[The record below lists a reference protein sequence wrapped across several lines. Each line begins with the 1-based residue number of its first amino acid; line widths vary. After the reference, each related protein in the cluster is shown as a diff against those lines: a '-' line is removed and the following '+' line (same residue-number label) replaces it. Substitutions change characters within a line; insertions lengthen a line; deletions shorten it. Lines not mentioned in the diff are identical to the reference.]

1 MYQPKANGESSTP
14 DKRML
19 VERFAQEYRLGQAEV
34 LRAIERR
41 VCGCDYGGTSWT
53 TREEARRLGE
63 LLGLAPGTRLLEV
76 GAGSGWPGLYLATT
90 TGCDVVLA
98 DLPLEGLRIAAARA
112 AADGLAD
119 TCRAAVADGA
129 ALPFETGCFDAI
141 LHSDVLCCLEAK
153 LPVLKECRRVIGP
166 GGTMVFTVIFISH
179 GLASADYARAADCG
193 PPVIETAVGYPEM
206 LGEAGWE
213 IATRAD
219 LTADFQASLRHLID
233 QEEAHGEELRRLL
246 GNADFADKLAR
257 RRRTLAA
264 IEQGLIRR
272 EMFAAT

>member
-1 MYQPKANGESSTP
+1 MVIDVSSTP
-14 DKRML
+14 DKPAL
-19 VERFAQEYRLGQAEV
+19 IERFANDYRLGQAEV
-34 LRAIERR
+34 VRAIERR

-90 TGCDVVLA
+90 TGCEVTLA
-98 DLPLEGLRIAAARA
+98 DLPFEGLRIAAARA
-112 AADGLAD
+112 AVDGLVD
-119 TCRAAVADGA
+119 TCHVAVADGA

-141 LHSDVLCCLEAK
+141 LHSDVLCCLEPK
-153 LPVLKECRRVIGP
+153 LSVLKECRRALRP
-166 GGTMVFTVIFISH
+166 GGNMVFTVIFISQ
-179 GLASADYARAADCG
+179 GLASADYARAVDCG
-193 PPVIETAVGYPEM
+193 PPVIETAMGYPEM

-213 IATRAD
+213 ITTRAD
-219 LTADFQASLRHLID
+219 LTADFQTSLRHLID
-233 QEEAHGEELRRLL
+233 EEEAHGEELRDLL
-246 GNADFADKLAR
+246 GDADFSAKLAR

-272 EMFAAT
+272 QMFGAV